1 MLFMVGHEEEFIK
14 RLFSK
19 KLNTIKRQKQV
30 MKCSQIFLALAT
42 KKLLTKRNF
51 TILYERQGDSLV
63 FKVQKL
69 HELKNLT
76 SHFMHLEDLIDCCQV
91 CLYLPVTCL

>member
-1 MLFMVGHEEEFIK
+1 MVGHEEKFIK

-30 MKCSQIFLALAT
+30 MKCSQIFLTLAT
-42 KKLLTKRNF
+42 KKLLTTRNF

-63 FKVQKL
+63 FKV
-69 HELKNLT
+69 
-76 SHFMHLEDLIDCCQV
+76 
-91 CLYLPVTCL
+91 